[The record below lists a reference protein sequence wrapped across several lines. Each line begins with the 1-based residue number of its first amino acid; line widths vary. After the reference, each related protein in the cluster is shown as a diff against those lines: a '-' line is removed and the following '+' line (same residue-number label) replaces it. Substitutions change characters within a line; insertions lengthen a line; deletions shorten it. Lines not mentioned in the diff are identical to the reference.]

1 MENDTNIIVSRVRE
15 VATKCASTYGFSTDD
30 IDALRI
36 AASVIEGCANT
47 GNENPVLT
55 AKVESLMAE
64 RDDLA
69 RALETEKDHARY
81 LYQEKEV
88 NRAEIRI
95 LSDRI
100 DDLQSALATISIQYA
115 NRITAS
121 QQSIAE
127 IRLSNARREAGE
139 DFDSENEL

>member
-1 MENDTNIIVSRVRE
+1 MENDKNTIASLQEKIGSLII
-15 VATKCASTYGFSTDD
+15 
-30 IDALRI
+30 
-36 AASVIEGCANT
+36 
-47 GNENPVLT
+47 
-55 AKVESLMAE
+55 E

-69 RALETEKDHARY
+69 RALATEKDHARY

-121 QQSIAE
+121 QESIAE